1 MAVDYSKLLRHTAYK
16 IKPYEAVK
24 SPKEITFN
32 NPPEMA
38 EEHSTQ
44 KCGVCDV
51 KDDKDSSSKPEK
63 PNLQHPNSKVLS
75 AFILCSRDN

>member
-38 EEHSTQ
+38 DRGTFYTQ
-44 KCGVCDV
+44 VWCLWCQGW
-51 KDDKDSSSKPEK
+51 
-63 PNLQHPNSKVLS
+63 Q
-75 AFILCSRDN
+75 RQ